1 MFTILVANSGFWQI
15 PLDDNPKVL
24 TTFITPFDRYC
35 FNRLPFRVSSEP
47 EIFQCTRSAILKG
60 LDRVICWMDDIL
72 IHSRNEVEH
81 DTRVWA
87 VLFRLQKAGLTLNIQ
102 KCEFSQG
109 RIKFLGTLLMLQQS
123 EEECVQVRRCC
134 QEGWPMYM
142 PQQPLL
148 RPYWKNRAYL
158 AVVDDL
164 VLYDECIVVP
174 QALRLKI
181 LDCIHHGHLGISKC
195 CARARVLVW

>member
-1 MFTILVANSGFWQI
+1 
-15 PLDDNPKVL
+15 
-24 TTFITPFDRYC
+24 
-35 FNRLPFRVSSEP
+35 
-47 EIFQCTRSAILKG
+47 
-60 LDRVICWMDDIL
+60 
-72 IHSRNEVEH
+72 
-81 DTRVWA
+81 
-87 VLFRLQKAGLTLNIQ
+87 
-102 KCEFSQG
+102 
-109 RIKFLGTLLMLQQS
+109 MLQQS
-123 EEECVQVRRCC
+123 EEECAQVRRCC

-142 PQQPLL
+142 PQQPLF

-164 VLYDECIVVP
+164 LLYDECIVVP